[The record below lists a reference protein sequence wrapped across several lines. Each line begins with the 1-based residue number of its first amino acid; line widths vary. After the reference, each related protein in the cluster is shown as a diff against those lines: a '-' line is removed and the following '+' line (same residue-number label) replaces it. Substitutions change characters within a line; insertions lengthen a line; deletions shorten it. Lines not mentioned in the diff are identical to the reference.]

1 MVGALG
7 YVGTEQTLPSL
18 YKYLDSFKS
27 DEAKKDVC
35 SAIGNILAKK
45 PDALLPNFLNKAQ
58 QEKDAYHSLVILRE
72 MLGFTD
78 KAFGN
83 LIQLIEWLFAKSEDN
98 LEAESNY
105 YIIAECVGRA
115 AFLSTQAEERVL
127 SNSQSTSPRRR
138 FVVASSLRFALESEK
153 DVAEE
158 LVERYLE
165 AVGKYFVS

>member
-1 MVGALG
+1 
-7 YVGTEQTLPSL
+7 
-18 YKYLDSFKS
+18 
-27 DEAKKDVC
+27 
-35 SAIGNILAKK
+35 
-45 PDALLPNFLNKAQ
+45 
-58 QEKDAYHSLVILRE
+58 
-72 MLGFTD
+72 MLGFID